1 MSTRRNFIKETGILA
16 ASLALAP
23 SLSNAFAPRKKAV
36 GIQLY
41 SLRDIIGKDV
51 KGVIEKVAKAGFK
64 EVETY
69 GYAPVN
75 GSFWGL
81 SPKAFKALLDA
92 NGLYSASGHFAFDN
106 YVATGNLDDIKAYVD
121 ASNTLGSKYVV
132 APWLDDKL
140 RKTADDYKR
149 VAERLNVAGELCIKS
164 GLNVGYHNH
173 GFEFDKFGDKTG
185 LDIMLAETDP
195 NLVYYELDL
204 YWAAHAGHNPID
216 LFKKYP
222 GRFKMW
228 HVKDMDKSN
237 KEWNT
242 EIGKGSIDFKSIFA
256 KAELSGV
263 KHIYL
268 EQETNYKPDLI
279 GSIKASIDYIKGSL
293 LK

>member
-1 MSTRRNFIKETGILA
+1 MSTRRNFIKETGLLA
-16 ASLALAP
+16 ASFALAP
-23 SLSNAFAPRKKAV
+23 SLSKALTPPQQAI

-69 GYAPVN
+69 GYAPK

-81 SPKAFKALLDA
+81 SPKEFKALLDA
-92 NGLYSASGHFAFDN
+92 NGLYSPSGHFAFDN
-106 YVATGNLDDIKAYVD
+106 YISTGNLDDVKAYID

-140 RKTADDYKR
+140 RKTADDYKK

-164 GLNVGYHNH
+164 GINVGYHNH

-185 LDIMLAETDP
+185 LDILLSETDP

-204 YWAAHAGHNPID
+204 YWAAHAGYNPVD

-222 GRFKMW
+222 RRFKMW
-228 HVKDMDKSN
+228 HVKDMDKT
-237 KEWNT
+237 KKDWNT

-256 KAELSGV
+256 SASLSGV

-268 EQETNYKPDLI
+268 EQETNYQPDHI
-279 GSIKASIDYIKGSL
+279 SSIKTSIDYIKGSL
-293 LK
+293 L

>member
-1 MSTRRNFIKETGILA
+1 MTTRRNFIKNTGLLA
-16 ASLALAP
+16 ASLAIAP
-23 SLSNAFAPRKKAV
+23 SLTNAFAPAKRAV

-41 SLRDIIGKDV
+41 SLRDIISKDV

-69 GYAPVN
+69 GYTPN

-81 SPKAFKALLDA
+81 SPKEFKALLDS
-92 NGLYSASGHFAFDN
+92 NGLYSPSGHFGFDN
-106 YVATGNLDDIKAYVD
+106 YISSGNLDDVKSYIE
-121 ASNTLGSKYVV
+121 ASNVLGAKYVV
-132 APWLDDKL
+132 APWLGEDL

-149 VAERLNVAGELCIKS
+149 VAERLNKAGELCKKS
-164 GLNVGYHNH
+164 GINVGYHNH
-173 GFEFDKFGDKTG
+173 GFEFDKHGDTTG
-185 LDIMLAETDP
+185 FEILLAETDP
-195 NLVYYELDL
+195 KLVYFELDL
-204 YWAAHAGHNPID
+204 YWAVFAGHNPVD

-237 KEWNT
+237 KNLNT
-242 EIGKGSIDFKSIFA
+242 EIGNGSIDFKSIFA
-256 KAELSGV
+256 KAKLSGV

-268 EQETNYKPDLI
+268 EQETNYKPDFI
-279 GSIKASIDYIKGSL
+279 GSIKTSIDYINGSL

>member
-23 SLSNAFAPRKKAV
+23 SLTKAFATFQKPI

-41 SLRDIIGKDV
+41 SLRDIIGNDL
-51 KGVIEKVAKAGFK
+51 KGVIEKVAKAGYK

-69 GYAPVN
+69 GYAPVK

-81 SPKAFKALLDA
+81 SPKEFKALLDA
-92 NGLYSASGHFAFDN
+92 NGLYSPSGHFAFDN
-106 YVATGNLDDIKAYVD
+106 YIATNNLDDIKAYVD
-121 ASNTLGSKYVV
+121 ASSTLGSKYVV
-132 APWLDDKL
+132 APWLDSKL
-140 RKTADDYKR
+140 RKTADDYKK
-149 VAERLNVAGELCIKS
+149 VAERLNVAGELCIKA

-185 LDIMLAETDP
+185 MDILLSETDP
-195 NLVYYELDL
+195 KLVRFELDL
-204 YWAAHAGHNPID
+204 YWAAHAGHNPVD

-228 HVKDMDKSN
+228 HVKDMDKT
-237 KEWNT
+237 KKDWNT

-256 KAELSGV
+256 KASLAGV
-263 KHIYL
+263 KHIYV
-268 EQETNYKPDLI
+268 EQETNYKPDHI

>member
-23 SLSNAFAPRKKAV
+23 SLTKAFATFQKPI

-41 SLRDIIGKDV
+41 SLRDIIGNDL
-51 KGVIEKVAKAGFK
+51 KGVIEKVAKAGYK

-69 GYAPVN
+69 GYAPVK

-81 SPKAFKALLDA
+81 SPKEFKALLDA
-92 NGLYSASGHFAFDN
+92 NGLYSPSGHFAFDN
-106 YVATGNLDDIKAYVD
+106 YIATNNLDDIKAYVD
-121 ASNTLGSKYVV
+121 ASSTLGSKYVV
-132 APWLDDKL
+132 APWLDSKL
-140 RKTADDYKR
+140 RKTADDYKK
-149 VAERLNVAGELCIKS
+149 VAERLNVAGELCIKA

-185 LDIMLAETDP
+185 MDILLSETDP
-195 NLVYYELDL
+195 KLVRFELDL
-204 YWAAHAGHNPID
+204 YWAAHAGHNPVD

-228 HVKDMDKSN
+228 HVKDMDKT
-237 KEWNT
+237 KKDWNT

-256 KAELSGV
+256 KASLAGV
-263 KHIYL
+263 KHIYV
-268 EQETNYKPDLI
+268 EQETNYKPDHM

>member
-23 SLSNAFAPRKKAV
+23 SLTKAFATFQKPV

-41 SLRDIIGKDV
+41 SLRDIIGNDL
-51 KGVIEKVAKAGFK
+51 KGVIEKVAKAGYK

-69 GYAPVN
+69 GYAPVK

-81 SPKAFKALLDA
+81 SPKEFKALLDA
-92 NGLYSASGHFAFDN
+92 NGLYSPSGHFAFDN
-106 YVATGNLDDIKAYVD
+106 YIATNNLDDIKAYVD
-121 ASNTLGSKYVV
+121 ASSTLGSKYVV
-132 APWLDDKL
+132 APWLDSKL
-140 RKTADDYKR
+140 RKTADDYKK
-149 VAERLNVAGELCIKS
+149 VAERLNVAGELCIKA

-185 LDIMLAETDP
+185 MDILLSETDP
-195 NLVYYELDL
+195 KLVRFELDL
-204 YWAAHAGHNPID
+204 YWAAHAGHNPVD

-228 HVKDMDKSN
+228 HVKDMDKT
-237 KEWNT
+237 KKDWNT

-256 KAELSGV
+256 KASLAGV
-263 KHIYL
+263 KHIYV
-268 EQETNYKPDLI
+268 EQETNYKPDHM
-279 GSIKASIDYIKGSL
+279 GSIKDSIDYIKGSL

>member
-1 MSTRRNFIKETGILA
+1 MTTRRNFIKETGLLA

-23 SLSNAFAPRKKAV
+23 SLANAFAPANKAI

-69 GYAPVN
+69 GYAPN

-81 SPKAFKALLDA
+81 TPKDFKALLDS
-92 NGLYSASGHFAFDN
+92 NGLTSPSGHFGFDN
-106 YVATGNLDDIKAYVD
+106 YITSGNLDDIKSYID
-121 ASNTLGSKYVV
+121 ASNVLGSKYVV
-132 APWLDDKL
+132 APYLGDTLRDNYKL
-140 RKTADDYKR
+140 
-149 VAERLNVAGELCIKS
+149 VAERLNKAGELCIQS

-173 GFEFDKFGDKTG
+173 GFEFDKHGNTTG
-185 LDIMLAETDP
+185 MEILLKETDP
-195 NLVYYELDL
+195 NLVYFELDL
-204 YWAAHAGHNPID
+204 YWTAFANHNPID

-228 HVKDMDKSN
+228 HVKDMDKTK

-242 EIGKGSIDFKSIFA
+242 EVGNGSIDFKSIFA
-256 KAELSGV
+256 KASLSGV

-268 EQETNYKPDLI
+268 EQETNYKPDHI
-279 GSIKASIDYIKGSL
+279 SSIKTSIDYIKASL
-293 LK
+293 L